1 MRGSS
6 RRCSRAEASCRNCKT
21 LTRACSSLRL
31 PLCSVPC
38 HLLSSCSSIGNGSK
52 QNGNR
57 KCGASAEKPEE
68 RPSEAACSEYLAALV
83 FALFS
88 CLFRFLPF
96 FISQSNFGRRHGKL
110 FGWKIIHETWRQHAN
125 ATATVT
131 AKREC
136 ERELEIFVPNP
147 NLIVTQ
153 TNCSGCRRC
162 RLSLPAPPSPFPL
175 PASLLPFAICY
186 LLLLL
191 LLLSL
196 VAGPQVDVWF
206 AMVWFGVSHIYVP
219 IFSMWSRVQSSIVCR
234 HPFLLACKFMVCP
247 ETIVI
252 VFSTFA

>member
-1 MRGSS
+1 MQKLQNIDS
-6 RRCSRAEASCRNCKT
+6 
-21 LTRACSSLRL
+21 ACSSLRL
-31 PLCSVPC
+31 PCPPSTVLCP
-38 HLLSSCSSIGNGSK
+38 LLPYCSSIGNGSK

-162 RLSLPAPPSPFPL
+162 RLSLPASPSHFPL
-175 PASLLPFAICY
+175 SSR
-186 LLLLL
+186 LLLFATCCCFCCCFRW
-191 LLLSL
+191 SL
-196 VAGPQVDVWF
+196 VLRSMFGLQ
-206 AMVWFGVSHIYVP
+206 WFGSGFR
-219 IFSMWSRVQSSIVCR
+219 IFMCLFFLCEVEYSR
-234 HPFLLACKFMVCP
+234 A
-247 ETIVI
+247 
-252 VFSTFA
+252 